1 MSPKEEKMRAI
12 QASAAGRIIE
22 SADAR
27 QIGEAVLVTPT
38 CARPLAKES
47 KPTYM
52 RLERGP
58 VHVQKP
64 TKGAPEPD
72 LANLLIENSCSR
84 AHPMLVILLLY
95 VWILLA

>member
-47 KPTYM
+47 KPTYTP
-52 RLERGP
+52 RTR
-58 VHVQKP
+58 
-64 TKGAPEPD
+64 A
-72 LANLLIENSCSR
+72 CSR
-84 AHPMLVILLLY
+84 PETNEGSTGAGLGKSLD
-95 VWILLA
+95 